1 MQMEGKRNE
10 VRSDGPSFRQAQ
22 GKLHLWDRD
31 EEKGDLVRRVFG
43 ILFNDNEQKHFKPF
57 NHSKQF

>member
-1 MQMEGKRNE
+1 MQMEEKRDV
-10 VRSDGPSFRQAQ
+10 VRREPSFRQAQ
-22 GKLHLWDRD
+22 GKLHLWGRD
-31 EEKGDLVRRVFG
+31 EEKGEVVRMVFG